1 MMENKKVLNN
11 INALLN
17 YENIKDYLF
26 INVINA
32 NTHKQELENMPHT
45 IVGDLAIV
53 YRIMIQTTGERF
65 CSAKITNQM
74 MDAYG
79 IDVATLH
86 EDALISSPKIM
97 VPKYI
102 PIETFLLGVPED
114 VAYQQKDKQLI
125 IVSNEH
131 NTDGAASM
139 FYPNLLHEIACK
151 LDHDL
156 YIIPSSTDEILALS
170 DSPSLNQE
178 HVKNTLHYVNNTI
191 VDDEQRLSDTIYHYS
206 KQDRILEK
214 ADDYQKRIHKQQYS
228 QILH

>member
-114 VAYQQKDKQLI
+114 VTYQQKDKQLI

-156 YIIPSSTDEILALS
+156 YIIPSSTDEVLALS

-191 VDDEQRLSDTIYHYS
+191 VDDDQRLSDTIYHYS

>member
-17 YENIKDYLF
+17 YENVKDYLF
-26 INVINA
+26 INVINT

-114 VAYQQKDKQLI
+114 VAYEQKDKQLI

-156 YIIPSSTDEILALS
+156 YIIPSSTDEVLALS

-191 VDDEQRLSDTIYHYS
+191 VDDDQRLSDTIYHYS

>member
-1 MMENKKVLNN
+1 MENKKVLNN
-11 INALLN
+11 INTLLN
-17 YENIKDYLF
+17 YENVKDYLF

-53 YRIMIQTTGERF
+53 YRIMIQTTDERF

-156 YIIPSSTDEILALS
+156 YIIPSSTDEVLALS